1 MKATRT
7 WELILVFL
15 LLIVVA
21 GFSAT
26 TEGFLDFY
34 NLSDSTFNYSE
45 KALIALVMA
54 LVTIAGEIDISVAAT
69 VALTSV
75 MMGLAKNAGAG
86 VGVIVLVG
94 LASGALCGALNGFLI
109 TRFALPSI
117 VVTIGT
123 LSLYRGMALVILGD
137 GAITGYPAALS
148 ALGNGYIGDL
158 LGLPWLQIPYEFVI
172 FIVFAIAIGIL
183 LHKTIIGRRIYAIGA
198 NPVASRFSGIAVNR
212 YRFLLFVAVG
222 MMAGFASVLNATV
235 PLFVSVLLT
244 GRIGSTRPNIA
255 MGWEL
260 DAITMVILGGVSI
273 NGGSGSLLGVL
284 LAIVVLGMFT
294 FGLQMMNVPGIVMSM
309 ILGGLLIVSMIVPIL
324 IRSRKPRGAKA
335 A

>member
-1 MKATRT
+1 M
-7 WELILVFL
+7 
-15 LLIVVA
+15 
-21 GFSAT
+21 
-26 TEGFLDFY
+26 
-34 NLSDSTFNYSE
+34 
-45 KALIALVMA
+45 
-54 LVTIAGEIDISVAAT
+54 
-69 VALTSV
+69 
-75 MMGLAKNAGAG
+75 
-86 VGVIVLVG
+86 
-94 LASGALCGALNGFLI
+94 
-109 TRFALPSI
+109 
-117 VVTIGT
+117 
-123 LSLYRGMALVILGD
+123 
-137 GAITGYPAALS
+137 
-148 ALGNGYIGDL
+148 
-158 LGLPWLQIPYEFVI
+158 I

-198 NPVASRFSGIAVNR
+198 NPVASRFSGIALNR

-222 MMAGFASVLNATV
+222 MMAGFA
-235 PLFVSVLLT
+235 SVLLT

-324 IRSRKPRGAKA
+324 IRSRKPRVAKA

>member
-7 WELILVFL
+7 WEIILVFL

-21 GFSAT
+21 GFAAT

-54 LVTIAGEIDISVAAT
+54 LVIIAGEIDISVAAT

-75 MMGLAKNAGAG
+75 MMGLAKNAGANAG
-86 VGVIVLVG
+86 IIILVG
-94 LASGALCGALNGFLI
+94 LVAGALCGALNGFLI

-123 LSLYRGMALVILGD
+123 LSLYRGAALVILGD
-137 GAITGYPAALS
+137 GAITGYPASLS

-158 LGLPWLQIPYEFVI
+158 LGLPWLQIPYEFAI
-172 FIVFAIAIGIL
+172 FIAFAILIGIL

-198 NPVASRFSGIAVNR
+198 NPIASRFSGIAVNR

-222 MMAGFASVLNATV
+222 MMAGFA
-235 PLFVSVLLT
+235 SVLLT

-273 NGGSGSLLGVL
+273 NGGSGSLLGVI

-324 IRSRKPRGAKA
+324 IRSRRPRAAKA

>member
-7 WELILVFL
+7 WEIILVL
-15 LLIVVA
+15 LLLVVVG

-45 KALIALVMA
+45 KALIALAMA
-54 LVTIAGEIDISVAAT
+54 LVIIAGEIDISVAAI

-86 VGVIVLVG
+86 APLIVLVG
-94 LASGALCGALNGFLI
+94 LVSGAICGALNGVLV

-137 GAITGYPAALS
+137 GAITGYPSALS
-148 ALGNGYIGDL
+148 TLGNGYIGDL
-158 LGLPWLQIPYEFVI
+158 INMPSLQIPIEFAIFVI
-172 FIVFAIAIGIL
+172 AAVIIGIV
-183 LHKTIIGRRIYAIGA
+183 LHTTIWGRRIYSIGA
-198 NPVASRFSGIAVNR
+198 NPIASRFSGIPVNR
-212 YRFLLFVAVG
+212 YRLLLFIFIG
-222 MMAGFASVLNATV
+222 TMAGLA
-235 PLFVSVLLT
+235 SVLLT

-273 NGGSGSLLGVL
+273 NGGSGSMLGVV
-284 LAIVVLGMFT
+284 LAIFVLGMFT
-294 FGLQMMNVPGIVMSM
+294 FGLQMLNVPGIVMSM
-309 ILGGLLIVSMIVPIL
+309 ILGGLMITSMIVPIM
-324 IRSRKPRGAKA
+324 IRSRRPRPSKTAVSAGA
-335 A
+335 

>member
-54 LVTIAGEIDISVAAT
+54 LVIIAGEIDISVAAT

-86 VGVIVLVG
+86 VGVIILVG

-172 FIVFAIAIGIL
+172 FIVFAIIIGVL

-222 MMAGFASVLNATV
+222 MMAGFA
-235 PLFVSVLLT
+235 SVLLT

-324 IRSRKPRGAKA
+324 IRSRKPRVAKA

>member
-7 WELILVFL
+7 WEIILVL
-15 LLIVVA
+15 LLLVVIG

-45 KALIALVMA
+45 KALIALPMA
-54 LVTIAGEIDISVAAT
+54 LVIIAGDIDISVAAT

-86 VGVIVLVG
+86 PATIILVG
-94 LASGALCGALNGFLI
+94 LVAGGLCGALNGVLI

-137 GAITGYPAALS
+137 GAITGYPKALS
-148 ALGNGYIGDL
+148 LLGNGYLGDL
-158 LGLPWLQIPYEFVI
+158 IDMPALQIPIEFVI
-172 FIVFAIAIGIL
+172 FVLFAIVFGVV
-183 LHKTIIGRRIYAIGA
+183 LHKTIIGRRVYAIGA
-198 NPVASRFSGIAVNR
+198 NPVASRFSGIKVER
-212 YRFLLFVAVG
+212 YRLMLFIVIGV
-222 MMAGFASVLNATV
+222 MAGLA
-235 PLFVSVLLT
+235 SVLLT

-260 DAITMVILGGVSI
+260 DAITMVILGGVNI
-273 NGGSGSLLGVL
+273 NGGSGTLTGVV
-284 LAIVVLGMFT
+284 LAIFVLGMFT
-294 FGLQMMNVPGIVMSM
+294 FGLQMANVPGIVMSM
-309 ILGGLLIVSMIVPIL
+309 ILGGLMIVSMIVPI
-324 IRSRKPRGAKA
+324 IIQRMRRRRIA

>member
-7 WELILVFL
+7 WEIILVL
-15 LLIVVA
+15 LLLVVVG
-21 GFSAT
+21 GFGAT

-45 KALIALVMA
+45 KALIALAMA
-54 LVTIAGEIDISVAAT
+54 LIIIAGDIDISVAAT
-69 VALTSV
+69 VALSSV

-86 VGVIVLVG
+86 PALIVLVG
-94 LASGALCGALNGFLI
+94 LGSGALCGALNGFLI

-123 LSLYRGMALVILGD
+123 LSLYRGTALVILGD

-148 ALGNGYIGDL
+148 TLGNGYIGDL
-158 LGLPWLQIPYEFVI
+158 VGLPWLQIPIEFAIFVI
-172 FIVFAIAIGIL
+172 AAIIIGVV
-183 LHKTIIGRRIYAIGA
+183 LHKTIIGRRIYSIGA
-198 NPVASRFSGIAVNR
+198 NPIASRFSGIAVNR
-212 YRFLLFVAVG
+212 YRLLLFIFIG
-222 MMAGFASVLNATV
+222 MIAGLA
-235 PLFVSVLLT
+235 SVLLT

-273 NGGSGSLLGVL
+273 NGGSGSLLGVV

-324 IRSRKPRGAKA
+324 IRARKPRAVAKA

>member
-7 WELILVFL
+7 WEIILVFL

-21 GFSAT
+21 GFAAT

-54 LVTIAGEIDISVAAT
+54 LVIIAGEIDISVAAT
-69 VALTSV
+69 VALSSV
-75 MMGLAKNAGAG
+75 MMGLSKNAGAG
-86 VGVIVLVG
+86 AGLIVLVG
-94 LASGALCGALNGFLI
+94 LGTGALCGALNGLLI

-123 LSLYRGMALVILGD
+123 LSLYRGAALVILGD

-148 ALGNGYIGDL
+148 VLGNGYLGDL
-158 LGLPWLQIPYEFVI
+158 IGLPWLQIPIEFII
-172 FIVFAIAIGIL
+172 FVLFAIAIGVL

-212 YRFLLFVAVG
+212 YRLLLFVAIG
-222 MMAGFASVLNATV
+222 TMAGLASVM
-235 PLFVSVLLT
+235 LT

-273 NGGSGSLLGVL
+273 DGGSGSLLGVI
-284 LAIVVLGMFT
+284 LAIIVLGMFT

-309 ILGGLLIVSMIVPIL
+309 ILGGLMIISMIVPIL
-324 IRSRKPRGAKA
+324 IRSRRPRAAKA

>member
-7 WELILVFL
+7 WEIILVL
-15 LLIVVA
+15 LLLVVVG
-21 GFSAT
+21 GFGAT

-45 KALIALVMA
+45 KALIALAMA
-54 LVTIAGEIDISVAAT
+54 LVIIAGEIDISVAAT
-69 VALTSV
+69 VALSSV
-75 MMGLAKNAGAG
+75 MMGLAKDAGAG
-86 VGVIVLVG
+86 TALIVLVG
-94 LASGALCGALNGFLI
+94 LGSGALCGALNGFLI

-123 LSLYRGMALVILGD
+123 LSLYRGTALVILGD
-137 GAITGYPAALS
+137 GAITGYPPALS
-148 ALGNGYIGDL
+148 TLGNGYIGDL
-158 LGLPWLQIPYEFVI
+158 IGLPWLQIPIE
-172 FIVFAIAIGIL
+172 FAIFVTAAIIIGVV
-183 LHKTIIGRRIYAIGA
+183 LHKTIIGRRIYSIGA
-198 NPVASRFSGIAVNR
+198 NPIASRFSGIAVNR
-212 YRFLLFVAVG
+212 YRLLLFVFVG
-222 MMAGFASVLNATV
+222 TFAGLA
-235 PLFVSVLLT
+235 SVLLT

-273 NGGSGSLLGVL
+273 NGGSGSLLGVV
-284 LAIVVLGMFT
+284 LAIIVLGMFT

-324 IRSRKPRGAKA
+324 IRARKPRAAKA

>member
-45 KALIALVMA
+45 KALIALGMA
-54 LVTIAGEIDISVAAT
+54 LVIIAGEIDISVAAT

-123 LSLYRGMALVILGD
+123 LDQLPLAL
-137 GAITGYPAALS
+137 
-148 ALGNGYIGDL
+148 
-158 LGLPWLQIPYEFVI
+158 Q
-172 FIVFAIAIGIL
+172 
-183 LHKTIIGRRIYAIGA
+183 K
-198 NPVASRFSGIAVNR
+198 
-212 YRFLLFVAVG
+212 
-222 MMAGFASVLNATV
+222 VLA
-235 PLFVSVLLT
+235 
-244 GRIGSTRPNIA
+244 
-255 MGWEL
+255 
-260 DAITMVILGGVSI
+260 
-273 NGGSGSLLGVL
+273 
-284 LAIVVLGMFT
+284 
-294 FGLQMMNVPGIVMSM
+294 
-309 ILGGLLIVSMIVPIL
+309 
-324 IRSRKPRGAKA
+324 
-335 A
+335 

>member
-7 WELILVFL
+7 WEIILVFL

-54 LVTIAGEIDISVAAT
+54 LVIIAGEIDISVAAT

-137 GAITGYPAALS
+137 GAITGYPAALL

-158 LGLPWLQIPYEFVI
+158 IGLPWLQIPYEFVI
-172 FIVFAIAIGIL
+172 FIVFAIIIGVL

-198 NPVASRFSGIAVNR
+198 NPIASRFSGIAVNR

-222 MMAGFASVLNATV
+222 MMAGFA
-235 PLFVSVLLT
+235 SVLLT

-273 NGGSGSLLGVL
+273 NGGSGSLLGVI

-324 IRSRKPRGAKA
+324 IRARKPRAVKA

>member
-7 WELILVFL
+7 WEIILVL
-15 LLIVVA
+15 LLLVVVG
-21 GFSAT
+21 GFGAT

-45 KALIALVMA
+45 KALIALAMA
-54 LVTIAGEIDISVAAT
+54 LIIIAGDIDISVAAT
-69 VALTSV
+69 VALSSV

-86 VGVIVLVG
+86 PALIVLVG
-94 LASGALCGALNGFLI
+94 LGSGALCGALNGFLI

-123 LSLYRGMALVILGD
+123 LSLYRGTALVILGD

-148 ALGNGYIGDL
+148 TLGNGYIGDL
-158 LGLPWLQIPYEFVI
+158 VGLPWLQIPIE
-172 FIVFAIAIGIL
+172 FAIFVLMAVAVGVL
-183 LHKTIIGRRIYAIGA
+183 LHKTIIGRRIYSIGA
-198 NPVASRFSGIAVNR
+198 NPIASRYSGIAVNR
-212 YRFLLFVAVG
+212 YRLMLFIFIG
-222 MMAGFASVLNATV
+222 MIAGLA
-235 PLFVSVLLT
+235 SVLLT

-273 NGGSGSLLGVL
+273 NGGSGSLLGVV
-284 LAIVVLGMFT
+284 LAIIVLGMFT

-324 IRSRKPRGAKA
+324 IRSRKPRAVKA

>member
-7 WELILVFL
+7 WEIILVL
-15 LLIVVA
+15 LLLVVVG
-21 GFSAT
+21 GFGAT

-45 KALIALVMA
+45 KALIALAMA
-54 LVTIAGEIDISVAAT
+54 LIIIAGDIDISVAAT

-86 VGVIVLVG
+86 PLLIVLVG
-94 LASGALCGALNGFLI
+94 LGSGALCGALNGFLI

-123 LSLYRGMALVILGD
+123 LSLYRGTALVILGD

-148 ALGNGYIGDL
+148 TLGNGYIGDL
-158 LGLPWLQIPYEFVI
+158 VGLPWLQIPIE
-172 FIVFAIAIGIL
+172 FAIFVLMAVAVGVL
-183 LHKTIIGRRIYAIGA
+183 LHKTIIGRRIYSIGA
-198 NPVASRFSGIAVNR
+198 NPIASRFSGIAVNR
-212 YRFLLFVAVG
+212 YRLMLFIFIG
-222 MMAGFASVLNATV
+222 MIAGLA
-235 PLFVSVLLT
+235 SVLLT

-273 NGGSGSLLGVL
+273 DGGKGSLLGVV

-324 IRSRKPRGAKA
+324 IRARKPRAVKA

>member
-7 WELILVFL
+7 WEIILVL
-15 LLIVVA
+15 LLLVVVG
-21 GFSAT
+21 GFGAT

-45 KALIALVMA
+45 KALIALAMA
-54 LVTIAGEIDISVAAT
+54 LVIIAGDIDISVAAT
-69 VALTSV
+69 VALSSV

-86 VGVIVLVG
+86 PMLIVLVG
-94 LASGALCGALNGFLI
+94 LGSGALCGALNGFLI

-123 LSLYRGMALVILGD
+123 LSLYRGTALVILGD
-137 GAITGYPAALS
+137 GAITGYPPALS
-148 ALGNGYIGDL
+148 TLGNGYIGDL
-158 LGLPWLQIPYEFVI
+158 IGLPWLQIPIEFAIFVI
-172 FIVFAIAIGIL
+172 AAIIIGVV
-183 LHKTIIGRRIYAIGA
+183 LHKTIIGRRIYSIGA
-198 NPVASRFSGIAVNR
+198 NPIASRFSGIAVNR
-212 YRFLLFVAVG
+212 YRLMLFIFVG
-222 MMAGFASVLNATV
+222 TFAGLA
-235 PLFVSVLLT
+235 SVLLT

-273 NGGSGSLLGVL
+273 NGGSGSLLGVV
-284 LAIVVLGMFT
+284 LAIIVLGMFT

-324 IRSRKPRGAKA
+324 IRARKPRAVKA

>member
-7 WELILVFL
+7 WEIILVL
-15 LLIVVA
+15 LLLVVVG
-21 GFSAT
+21 GFGAT

-45 KALIALVMA
+45 KALIALAMA
-54 LVTIAGEIDISVAAT
+54 LVIIAGDIDISVAAT
-69 VALTSV
+69 VALSSV

-86 VGVIVLVG
+86 PMLIVLVG
-94 LASGALCGALNGFLI
+94 LGSGALCGALNGFLI

-123 LSLYRGMALVILGD
+123 LSLYRGTALVILGD

-148 ALGNGYIGDL
+148 TLGNGYIGDL
-158 LGLPWLQIPYEFVI
+158 VGLPWLQIPIEFAIFVI
-172 FIVFAIAIGIL
+172 AAIIIGVV
-183 LHKTIIGRRIYAIGA
+183 LHKTIIGRRIYSIGA
-198 NPVASRFSGIAVNR
+198 NPIASRFSGIAVNR
-212 YRFLLFVAVG
+212 YRLMLFIFIG
-222 MMAGFASVLNATV
+222 MIAGLA
-235 PLFVSVLLT
+235 SVLLT

-273 NGGSGSLLGVL
+273 DGGKGSLLGVV

-324 IRSRKPRGAKA
+324 IRARKPRAVKA

>member
-7 WELILVFL
+7 WEIILVL
-15 LLIVVA
+15 LLLVVVG
-21 GFSAT
+21 GFGAT

-45 KALIALVMA
+45 KALIALAMA
-54 LVTIAGEIDISVAAT
+54 LIIIAGDIDISVAAT

-86 VGVIVLVG
+86 PLLIVLVG
-94 LASGALCGALNGFLI
+94 LGSGALCGALNGFLI

-123 LSLYRGMALVILGD
+123 LSLYRGTALVILGD

-148 ALGNGYIGDL
+148 TLGNGYIGDL
-158 LGLPWLQIPYEFVI
+158 VGLPWLQIPIEFAIFVI
-172 FIVFAIAIGIL
+172 AAIIIGVV
-183 LHKTIIGRRIYAIGA
+183 LHKTIIGRRIYSIGA
-198 NPVASRFSGIAVNR
+198 NPIASRFSGIAVNR
-212 YRFLLFVAVG
+212 YRLLLFIFIG
-222 MMAGFASVLNATV
+222 MIAGLA
-235 PLFVSVLLT
+235 SVLLT

-273 NGGSGSLLGVL
+273 NGGSGSLLGVV

-324 IRSRKPRGAKA
+324 IRARKPRAAKA